1 MSAISEYKCANKKR
15 SKRKV
20 KKKYMGGCQMPRRH
34 PSLLEIGSIAVPRNL
49 SLRPSSGPWQWP
61 LKCTFISPTVG
72 RRWLRRCNGSGRNGV
87 ASVYIKGQLQI
98 DQLPRGADGGCSLWK
113 RDRLLLEL
121 ICDYCG
127 KVITRTRVHL
137 YLGRSQLFKAIKVP
151 GQTARIHLKYSKRR
165 LGECASY

>member
-1 MSAISEYKCANKKR
+1 MSAISEHKCATKKEQEK
-15 SKRKV
+15 SEKEV
-20 KKKYMGGCQMPRRH
+20 YGWMSNVTQTSIALGNW
-34 PSLLEIGSIAVPRNL
+34 EYIYIYIAVPRNL

-61 LKCTFISPTVG
+61 LKCTFISPTAG
-72 RRWLRRCNGSGRNGV
+72 RRWLRPKWSCER
-87 ASVYIKGQLQI
+87 IKGQLQI

-137 YLGRSQLFKAIKVP
+137 YLGRSQLFMAIKVP
-151 GQTARIHLKYSKRR
+151 GQTERTSTWSSKMR